1 VVPSCTT
8 QSYFHPYGH
17 FEPLPK
23 ELTILVTQVIIK
35 GTKQLGPLSE
45 GEERSLGSTPQAM
58 NGMK

>member
-1 VVPSCTT
+1 VVPCCTI

-23 ELTILVTQVIIK
+23 KLTILVTRVIIK
-35 GTKQLGPLSE
+35 GTKQLRPLSE
-45 GEERSLGSTPQAM
+45 GEKRSLGSTPPTM